1 MTKGKIITVSVS
13 VELTEDTGKDLHTEL
28 TGIAHE
34 CLTALRA
41 MIPDS
46 ESRSALWKVETLE
59 DIGIGENPRRL
70 RRRYRGQ
77 RFNGRSDVEPVEP
90 HAFLQRLDLPFTRR
104 GECAI
109 CGEPASDPIHKTA
122 NDKPQ

>member
-1 MTKGKIITVSVS
+1 MTKGKIITISVS
-13 VELTEDTGKDLHTEL
+13 VALTEDTGKDLHTEL

-59 DIGIGENPRRL
+59 DIGVHENPRSL
-70 RRRYRGQ
+70 RRHRIRRDPHPGTH
-77 RFNGRSDVEPVEP
+77 RFVGVHSIKFP
-90 HAFLQRLDLPFTRR
+90 DLIV
-104 GECAI
+104 CAI
-109 CGEPASDPIHKTA
+109 CGCGASALIHGTA